1 MISKTVILAR
11 QSVETKYLRMT
22 TTDSCQQQL
31 FCCRQFSAIIAGR
44 KEVPVDIGRHLDR
57 RVPQAVLH
65 HFARRTLGRAH
76 REWPRGRRAA
86 DERYELTPVHSIT
99 SSASASTLSG
109 ISRPSDFA
117 VLRLIT
123 RSNRVA
129 STTG

>member
-65 HFARRTLGRAH
+65 HFARRTLGRAR
-76 REWPRGRRAA
+76 RERPRGRTAKQR
-86 DERYELTPVHSIT
+86 DELAPLHSMT
-99 SSASASTLSG
+99 SSARPIRGSG
-109 ISRPSDFA
+109 M
-117 VLRLIT
+117 
-123 RSNRVA
+123 
-129 STTG
+129 